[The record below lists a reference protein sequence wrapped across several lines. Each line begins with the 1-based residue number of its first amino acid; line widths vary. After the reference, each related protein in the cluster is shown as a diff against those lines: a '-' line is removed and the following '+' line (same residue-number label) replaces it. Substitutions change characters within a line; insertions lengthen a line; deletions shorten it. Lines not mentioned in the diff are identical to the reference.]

1 MSLISEEFSERS
13 FNPLDLLEELVMANE
28 WPYERTSEDELV
40 VETSGCW
47 CDYKLFF
54 VWREDLNALYFT
66 SVFESR
72 VIEEKRLAVIELT
85 GLVNEKLWLGHF
97 EVGSEDGLPVY
108 RYTMLARGRN
118 TVSIEQ
124 LEDLVDIAL
133 MECERFYPALQFV
146 VWAGRTPK
154 DAMASAMMETVGEA

>member
-28 WPYERTSEDELV
+28 WPYERASEDELV
-40 VETSGCW
+40 VDTSGYW

-66 SVFESR
+66 SVFDSR